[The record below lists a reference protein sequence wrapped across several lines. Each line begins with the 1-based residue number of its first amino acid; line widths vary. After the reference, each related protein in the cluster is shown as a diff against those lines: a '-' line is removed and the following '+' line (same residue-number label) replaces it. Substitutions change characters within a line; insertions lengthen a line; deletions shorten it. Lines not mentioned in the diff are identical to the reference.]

1 MDLSN
6 RAVKADLPL
15 TIKIKVE
22 KGSYVTDFQVP
33 KKGSFSVQ
41 SHRKS
46 SSYTNYLKS
55 LSVFK
60 M

>member
-33 KKGSFSVQ
+33 KKGSFSVK

-46 SSYTNYLKS
+46 SS
-55 LSVFK
+55 
-60 M
+60 